1 MKRYAMRTKY
11 KSHLVLT
18 QSRACILCSVER
30 VLSITIIA
38 TQLQNLL
45 LPPHCLFHSQ
55 EVPWPLQAHWTYQ
68 LSFSSTWA
76 LCLSLN
82 LSLSLF
88 FSPSLQLCSAIFFK
102 CILFLSKSK
111 PVLFLHSA
119 FSSSSIMMHRIDQ
132 STSKL
137 FSRTKWCTW
146 AIFIAYF
153 CFFRH
158 KTGIFKTKQNT
169 ELFQT
174 K

>member
-1 MKRYAMRTKY
+1 MFFKKKKKTRMKRYAMRTKY

-55 EVPWPLQAHWTYQ
+55 EVLGHCKRTEHTSYQ
-68 LSFSSTWA
+68 FSSSWA

-88 FSPSLQLCSAIFFK
+88 LTISATLLCYFF
-102 CILFLSKSK
+102 LFLSKSK

-119 FSSSSIMMHRIDQ
+119 LSSSSIMMHRIDQ

-153 CFFRH
+153 CFFA
-158 KTGIFKTKQNT
+158 TNWII
-169 ELFQT
+169 
-174 K
+174 